1 MAQDGKAGGP
11 VVALPLSLIY
21 LPAFPFPN
29 SLTNILPHYLYRVV
43 QDKVKELLE
52 SLGGFLPNQA
62 CVKQRQMKQNELMVY
77 FREDWQRRGMS
88 SGGKYHKHEQLNT
101 EYS

>member
-77 FREDWQRRGMS
+77 FREDWEFPKWELRALAS
-88 SGGKYHKHEQLNT
+88 
-101 EYS
+101 

>member
-29 SLTNILPHYLYRVV
+29 SLTNILPHYLYRMV
-43 QDKVKELLE
+43 QDKGV
-52 SLGGFLPNQA
+52 
-62 CVKQRQMKQNELMVY
+62 
-77 FREDWQRRGMS
+77 
-88 SGGKYHKHEQLNT
+88 T
-101 EYS
+101 